1 MLNDRPVAG
10 QLTPPK
16 LSCPGAD
23 TAGMTFTSPLTRTE
37 PPRTNPELAAL
48 NSWLDYNRATLLGK
62 LDGLTEEQAGQPMVG
77 SGTTLHGL
85 VRHMTTMEQFFLV
98 ECVGGQV
105 EPYPYYDGEE
115 VDWDWELDR
124 SEGLQA
130 DVDRY
135 VALCERARA
144 ITADVDPDTAIVTKR
159 GNTVD
164 IRWVM
169 LGQIQEY
176 ARHNGHADILREL
189 IDGTTG
195 E

>member
-1 MLNDRPVAG
+1 V
-10 QLTPPK
+10 
-16 LSCPGAD
+16 
-23 TAGMTFTSPLTRTE
+23 TFTSPLTRTE
-37 PPRTNPELAAL
+37 PAPTNPELAAL
-48 NSWLDYNRATLLGK
+48 NSWLDYNRATLLSK
-62 LDGLTEEQAGQPMVG
+62 LAGLTEEQAGQRMVG
-77 SGTTLHGL
+77 SGTTLQGV
-85 VRHMTTMEQFFLV
+85 VRHMTTMEHFFFV
-98 ECVGGQV
+98 ECIGGQV
-105 EPYPYYDGEE
+105 EPYRYYDGEE
-115 VDWDWELDR
+115 IDWDWELDR
-124 SEGLQA
+124 SEGLQP

-144 ITADVDPDTAIVTKR
+144 ITADLDPDATIVTRR

-176 ARHNGHADILREL
+176 ARHNGHADIIREL

>member
-1 MLNDRPVAG
+1 
-10 QLTPPK
+10 
-16 LSCPGAD
+16 
-23 TAGMTFTSPLTRTE
+23 MTFSSPLGRTE
-37 PPRTNPELAAL
+37 PARTDPEPAAL
-48 NSWLDYNRATLLGK
+48 NSWLDLNRATLLSK
-62 LDGLTEEQAGQPMVG
+62 LDGLTEEQAGRRVVP

-85 VRHMTTMEQFFLV
+85 VRHLTTMEQFFFV
-98 ECVGGQV
+98 ECVGGLV
-105 EPYPYYDGEE
+105 EPYPYYDGEK

-144 ITADVDPDTAIVTKR
+144 ITADIDPDATITTRR
-159 GNTVD
+159 GTTLD
-164 IRWVM
+164 IRRVM

>member
-1 MLNDRPVAG
+1 
-10 QLTPPK
+10 
-16 LSCPGAD
+16 
-23 TAGMTFTSPLTRTE
+23 MTFTSPLTRTE

-48 NSWLDYNRATLLGK
+48 NSWLDYNRATLLSK

-77 SGTTLHGL
+77 SGTTLHGV
-85 VRHMTTMEQFFLV
+85 VRHLTTMEQFFFV
-98 ECVGGQV
+98 EYVGGQV
-105 EPYPYYDGEE
+105 EPYPYYDGEK
-115 VDWDWELDR
+115 VDWDLDR
-124 SEGLQA
+124 SEGLQP

-144 ITADVDPDTAIVTKR
+144 ITADVDPDTVIVTKR

-176 ARHNGHADILREL
+176 ARHNGHADIIREL